1 MQRDPLAILL
11 AVGVAVY
18 VAVVADCLARDE
30 FGLSSREVCVAALF
44 GAALLAA
51 LLAAYALVRRASKA
65 N

>member
-18 VAVVADCLARDE
+18 VAVVADSLARDE
-30 FGLSSREVCVAALF
+30 FGLSSREVCVAALIS
-44 GAALLAA
+44 AALLAV
-51 LLAAYALVRRASKA
+51 LLAAYSLLRRASKA